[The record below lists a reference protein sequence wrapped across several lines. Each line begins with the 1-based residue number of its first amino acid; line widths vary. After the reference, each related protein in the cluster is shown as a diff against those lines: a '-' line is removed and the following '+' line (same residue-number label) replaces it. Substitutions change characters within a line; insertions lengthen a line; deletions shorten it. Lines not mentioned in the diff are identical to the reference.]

1 MDDQIPIML
10 NHPFI
15 NGGKAMIERWLKLQ
29 AIERE
34 INQELSQALKTIP
47 EAILLNEFYVLYF
60 LNQSEGQSLTVSD
73 LSKKI
78 GLSISATSRML
89 VKFEENCHVIER
101 KAGEDKQEVQI
112 ILTEK
117 GKDLLKQGI
126 VSIEDVLSRYHL
138 DKIEINT
145 EK

>member
-1 MDDQIPIML
+1 
-10 NHPFI
+10 
-15 NGGKAMIERWLKLQ
+15 
-29 AIERE
+29 
-34 INQELSQALKTIP
+34 
-47 EAILLNEFYVLYF
+47 
-60 LNQSEGQSLTVSD
+60 
-73 LSKKI
+73 
-78 GLSISATSRML
+78 ML
-89 VKFEENCHVIER
+89 VKFEESCRVIDR
-101 KAGEDKQEVQI
+101 KVGEDKREVQI